1 MKKIV
6 LIALNIFDFFH
17 KRKIATF
24 LKKSHFTNFKLI
36 LDIGAHKGESIDFFL
51 THFSVEKII
60 SFEAS
65 PINFKDL
72 EKKLPKK
79 IKSFKKSEII
89 LENLALGNMKG
100 ISKFNQL
107 SESSSSTLNELNLNS
122 RYLKKKKKFLN
133 FFSNENY
140 LKTIDVNV
148 NTLSN
153 YLSEKNIGH
162 IDLIKIDTEGSELN
176 VLLGLNSLI
185 NNVKLVFFE
194 HHYDDMVK
202 KNYTFSEINNFLI
215 VNNFKKLFKIKMP
228 FRKSFEYI
236 YVNLSHL

>member
-1 MKKIV
+1 M
-6 LIALNIFDFFH
+6 
-17 KRKIATF
+17 
-24 LKKSHFTNFKLI
+24 
-36 LDIGAHKGESIDFFL
+36 
-51 THFSVEKII
+51 
-60 SFEAS
+60 
-65 PINFKDL
+65 
-72 EKKLPKK
+72 
-79 IKSFKKSEII
+79 
-89 LENLALGNMKG
+89 
-100 ISKFNQL
+100 
-107 SESSSSTLNELNLNS
+107 
-122 RYLKKKKKFLN
+122 N

>member
-1 MKKIV
+1 MCK
-6 LIALNIFDFFH
+6 
-17 KRKIATF
+17 
-24 LKKSHFTNFKLI
+24 
-36 LDIGAHKGESIDFFL
+36 
-51 THFSVEKII
+51 
-60 SFEAS
+60 
-65 PINFKDL
+65 
-72 EKKLPKK
+72 
-79 IKSFKKSEII
+79 
-89 LENLALGNMKG
+89 NLALGNMKG

-122 RYLKKKKKFLN
+122 SYLKKKKKFLN

-140 LKTIDVNV
+140 QKTIDVNI

-153 YLSEKNIGH
+153 YLSDKNISH

-185 NNVKLVFFE
+185 NNVKFIFFE

-236 YVNLSHL
+236 YINLNHS

>member
-1 MKKIV
+1 MKQIV
-6 LIALNIFDFFH
+6 LIVLNIFDFFH

-24 LKKSHFTNFKLI
+24 LKKNHFTNFKLI
-36 LDIGAHKGESIDFFL
+36 LDVGAHKGESIDFFL

-65 PINFKDL
+65 PINFKEL
-72 EKKLPKK
+72 KKRLSKK
-79 IKSFKKSEII
+79 IKSFKKLEII

-122 RYLKKKKKFLN
+122 NYLRKKKKFLN

-148 NTLSN
+148 NTLNN
-153 YLSEKNIGH
+153 YLSDKNINQ

-185 NNVKLVFFE
+185 HNVKLIFFE
-194 HHYDDMVK
+194 HHYDDMVE

-215 VNNFKKLFKIKMP
+215 LNNFKKIFKIKMP

-236 YVNLSHL
+236 YINLDHL

>member
-1 MKKIV
+1 
-6 LIALNIFDFFH
+6 
-17 KRKIATF
+17 
-24 LKKSHFTNFKLI
+24 
-36 LDIGAHKGESIDFFL
+36 
-51 THFSVEKII
+51 
-60 SFEAS
+60 
-65 PINFKDL
+65 
-72 EKKLPKK
+72 
-79 IKSFKKSEII
+79 
-89 LENLALGNMKG
+89 
-100 ISKFNQL
+100 
-107 SESSSSTLNELNLNS
+107 LNS
-122 RYLKKKKKFLN
+122 KYLKKKKNFLN

-140 LKTIDVNV
+140 QKTIDVNV

-185 NNVKLVFFE
+185 NNVKFIFFE

-236 YVNLSHL
+236 YINLNHS

>member
-1 MKKIV
+1 M
-6 LIALNIFDFFH
+6 
-17 KRKIATF
+17 
-24 LKKSHFTNFKLI
+24 
-36 LDIGAHKGESIDFFL
+36 
-51 THFSVEKII
+51 
-60 SFEAS
+60 
-65 PINFKDL
+65 
-72 EKKLPKK
+72 
-79 IKSFKKSEII
+79 
-89 LENLALGNMKG
+89 
-100 ISKFNQL
+100 
-107 SESSSSTLNELNLNS
+107 
-122 RYLKKKKKFLN
+122 N

-140 LKTIDVNV
+140 QKTIDVNV

-153 YLSEKNIGH
+153 YLSDKNIGH

-185 NNVKLVFFE
+185 NNVKFIFFE

-236 YVNLSHL
+236 YINLNHL

>member
-1 MKKIV
+1 
-6 LIALNIFDFFH
+6 
-17 KRKIATF
+17 
-24 LKKSHFTNFKLI
+24 
-36 LDIGAHKGESIDFFL
+36 
-51 THFSVEKII
+51 
-60 SFEAS
+60 
-65 PINFKDL
+65 
-72 EKKLPKK
+72 
-79 IKSFKKSEII
+79 
-89 LENLALGNMKG
+89 MKG

-122 RYLKKKKKFLN
+122 SYLKKKKNFLN

-140 LKTIDVNV
+140 QKTIDVNV

-185 NNVKLVFFE
+185 KNVKFIFFE

-236 YVNLSHL
+236 YINLNHS